1 MPPRI
6 TGQLVGSSACLSS
19 PLGGHSDGGAVKS
32 VTGFGAHARED
43 APTGAGQASRYRLR
57 SMERRAQRGRR
68 NVPKAA
74 AKVTSASGG
83 IADNTRTCRWLDL
96 VANDP
101 SRTFR
106 RSFFC
111 LARLKRA

>member
-1 MPPRI
+1 
-6 TGQLVGSSACLSS
+6 
-19 PLGGHSDGGAVKS
+19 
-32 VTGFGAHARED
+32 
-43 APTGAGQASRYRLR
+43 
-57 SMERRAQRGRR
+57 MERRAQRGRR

-101 SRTFR
+101 KETLTFELQDHDR
-106 RSFFC
+106 RRHLLGEISANAIQRVVCF
-111 LARLKRA
+111 